1 MAQDNSLYI
10 VDVYVSNEGEP
21 ESALELCVLRF
32 GDLNKRPHV
41 YLHTYIQPTCK
52 SQLIRWNEAAKQ
64 GLPREL
70 FTNNRWPTL
79 DELIEADYLRDKY
92 VVCFCANYP
101 QFQRL
106 LATSNTRYSILKIW
120 QDVFSGNEEV
130 ASITEPTKMLEY
142 IGLPTKDTS
151 NTRYTPLMKRTHALL
166 AISLF
171 LFSCKSN
178 SLRPGFAEG
187 DGDGIYRA
195 FWPLPSVPQPWY
207 DSKAKD
213 LNEIS
218 PEALCAYFSDRL
230 PDYIEWVNVCVYH
243 NEWVFGR
250 DRRGEIRLKQRD
262 AMIQFIFNNVFNL
275 PTKIMVL
282 AFYLLYEERIDYAR
296 NIALHQGPISSLP
309 QSIKEDFLSFIIR
322 HLDDFLTAAQKTM
335 IIGALVKQ
343 LLQTRREEAV
353 QHYDYEAL
361 KKQRDENGLIFEEE
375 TIPNNKNIVCYK
387 EIRNQ
392 ERVLYRCFVM
402 QGSADERNA
411 CIDFINL
418 KMREI
423 YTSLQDP
430 MSPFWFSEELRLWI
444 CYITGFSW
452 DELTNRNRPQDRET
466 LVATRHSICSIMKE
480 QIHPYVQLFLQQ
492 LSSMVEDINNTSEKE
507 NKRSLFAFMGVT
519 HEVIVE
525 KTTENMSFLERV
537 KRIL

>member
-1 MAQDNSLYI
+1 MNWDRCEEDFEFVFGDHEVCRVHSVLAEFLSPKIALMRKNDPFCSFYVFSSASSKYFSAFESLVACVRGGRAIEVNEDNYEAIFQIL
-10 VDVYVSNEGEP
+10 
-21 ESALELCVLRF
+21 LELCSFEGGALVHYVNETLDGIEARLLCF
-32 GDLNKRPHV
+32 KRAVDVGVPDWTPIKV
-41 YLHTYIQPTCK
+41 AIDYLAEHFYEIDK
-52 SQLIRWNEAAKQ
+52 DI
-64 GLPREL
+64 
-70 FTNNRWPTL
+70 L
-79 DELIEADYLRDKY
+79 DELDPE
-92 VVCFCANYP
+92 
-101 QFQRL
+101 
-106 LATSNTRYSILKIW
+106 T
-120 QDVFSGNEEV
+120 
-130 ASITEPTKMLEY
+130 LEY
-142 IGLPTKDTS
+142 LLS
-151 NTRYTPLMKRTHALL
+151 NP
-166 AISLF
+166 
-171 LFSCKSN
+171 
-178 SLRPGFAEG
+178 SLRIADEDSLYSFVKSRAER
-187 DGDGIYRA
+187 DERFMTLFEHVWFEY
-195 FWPLPSVPQPWY
+195 LSV
-207 DSKAKD
+207 
-213 LNEIS
+213 E
-218 PEALCAYFSDRL
+218 
-230 PDYIEWVNVCVYH
+230 NV
-243 NEWVFGR
+243 
-250 DRRGEIRLKQRD
+250 Q
-262 AMIQFIFNNVFNL
+262 
-275 PTKIMVL
+275 
-282 AFYLLYEERIDYAR
+282 
-296 NIALHQGPISSLP
+296 
-309 QSIKEDFLSFIIR
+309 DFLSFIIR
-322 HLDDFLTAAQKTM
+322 HLDDFLTAAKKTM
-335 IIGALVKQ
+335 IISALVKQ